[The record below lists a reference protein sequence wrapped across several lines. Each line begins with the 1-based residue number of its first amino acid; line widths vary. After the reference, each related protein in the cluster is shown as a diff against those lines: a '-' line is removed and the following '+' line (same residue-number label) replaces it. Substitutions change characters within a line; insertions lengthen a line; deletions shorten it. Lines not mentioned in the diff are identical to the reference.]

1 VQPQGARELRSY
13 ATQRVERPERILRH
27 EPDPPASKRLGPVR
41 VGIDDGIALERDRAA
56 QDSATGSEES
66 RDGKTEGRLPAA
78 RFTHESDDLARRD
91 IQIGATDDV
100 PIRGTDPQVADPK
113 YRSVG

>member
-1 VQPQGARELRSY
+1 MPMKN
-13 ATQRVERPERILRH
+13 
-27 EPDPPASKRLGPVR
+27 PA
-41 VGIDDGIALERDRAA
+41 
-56 QDSATGSEES
+56 
-66 RDGKTEGRLPAA
+66 
-78 RFTHESDDLARRD
+78 THESDDLARRD